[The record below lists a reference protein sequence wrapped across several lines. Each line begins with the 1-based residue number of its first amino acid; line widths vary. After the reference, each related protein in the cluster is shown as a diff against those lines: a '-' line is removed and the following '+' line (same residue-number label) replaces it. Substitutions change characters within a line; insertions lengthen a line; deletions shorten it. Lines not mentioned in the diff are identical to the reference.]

1 MVTKWGWRK
10 GIQGRS
16 YGCLLWWYVVKISLT
31 RLHKCFWTWMGL
43 ESEGWMTPAQILA
56 AILQF
61 LSDFAL
67 AKTKHS
73 RKSQILFGVI
83 QGVDHYSRCSA
94 WVLFSCLLLFFT
106 NSDSNSTTVLFIF
119 ICFFFSLVFINIQ
132 ISFLKKE

>member
-73 RKSQILFGVI
+73 RRSQILFGVI

-94 WVLFSCLLLFFT
+94 WVLFSRLLLFLQILT
-106 NSDSNSTTVLFIF
+106 QILPLSYLFLSV
-119 ICFFFSLVFINIQ
+119 FFFPL
-132 ISFLKKE
+132 FLLIFKFLS